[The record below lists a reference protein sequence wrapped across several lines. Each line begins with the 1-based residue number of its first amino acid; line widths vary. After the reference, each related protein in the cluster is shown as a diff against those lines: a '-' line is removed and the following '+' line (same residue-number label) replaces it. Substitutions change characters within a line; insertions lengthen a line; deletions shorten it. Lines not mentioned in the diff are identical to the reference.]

1 MTRCAQH
8 IPESIVTFAVSTTT
22 QNQKMSHEQVIVNLF
37 MDLSKDYVAQVTDR
51 LSHLDIERHFY
62 ALYVLDQSTETL
74 TQSKLA
80 EELQVD
86 KVAVVRLVDY
96 LTEAGYVRRQVDKQ
110 DRRKQ
115 HVMLLPKAE
124 EVLPEIREAF
134 SEANQSILNVL
145 DESERKDFIRLAA
158 KIRGFYEENPM
169 NHVKVNMNYKRVK
182 A

>member
-1 MTRCAQH
+1 
-8 IPESIVTFAVSTTT
+8 
-22 QNQKMSHEQVIVNLF
+22 MSHETVIGNLF
-37 MDLSKDYVAQVTDR
+37 IDLSKDYVAQVTDQ

-62 ALYVLDQSTETL
+62 ALFVLDNADRTL
-74 TQSKLA
+74 TQSELA

-96 LTEAGYVRRQVDKQ
+96 LTEAGYVRRQVDEF

-115 HVMLLPKAE
+115 HVIMQPKAE
-124 EVLPEIREAF
+124 EILPEIRQAF
-134 SEANQSILNVL
+134 DVANEKILKML
-145 DESERKDFIRLAA
+145 DEKERRDFIRLAA
-158 KIRGFYEENPM
+158 KVREFYVENPM